1 VTDARLLS
9 NAELLLRWS
18 ASLDYNRL
26 AFDQWLEATDFVK
39 EEFDELSG
47 SSCADAA
54 GHSVRVSDR
63 LVPSSR

>member
-26 AFDQWLEATDFVK
+26 AFDDFVK

-54 GHSVRVSDR
+54 RHSVRVSDR

>member
-1 VTDARLLS
+1 MTDARLLS

-26 AFDQWLEATDFVK
+26 AFDNFVK